1 MASGSFAT
9 LGESSR
15 AVKLFLLSRMAL
27 GIALVSSVPLLKDLP
42 VRMPIF
48 EPSTLLVTALASFAV
63 WTIALPLATWLGH
76 RPIFL
81 WSQMLLDALLATAL
95 VQLTE
100 GPRSALFVL
109 YVANLSAAGVL
120 ISPNAALFV
129 CGLDTALFLGGS
141 LWVAMTMPDRLWKL
155 SSFELSY
162 ELVLRCFALLLIG
175 ILVRLLT
182 ERVRQV
188 KAEQSVVLDE
198 VSVGVLRVSPRGVV
212 RSVNPAAQRLLGARE
227 GDRLRTLL
235 TPVDD
240 RWEQVVRVDDEPRH
254 LLCSVSPLETG
265 DQLVLVDDIT
275 QIKKMEADLER
286 EERLAGVGRLTAAL
300 AHEIRNPLTSLSGA
314 VQLLAEERPDPL
326 HDIVLREVRRINGL
340 VEELLDQARPLALQP
355 IPTDPGAILN
365 DAVSAL
371 RLDPRFRDRID
382 VQIQTTELGTV
393 PLDPG
398 RFKQVLWNLM
408 LNAAQAI
415 PERGRVTIRATM
427 DGEDLVLD
435 VQDTGVGIPAG
446 AQRRVFDPFFTTRVG
461 GTGLGL
467 ATVHRIVTAHGGRIG
482 ISSLE
487 GEGTTFHLR
496 FPAGEP
502 REGRL
507 VG

>member
-1 MASGSFAT
+1 MALASFAAQ
-9 LGESSR
+9 GGSSR
-15 AVKLFLLSRMAL
+15 AVKLFLLTRMAL
-27 GIALVSSVPLLKDLP
+27 GLALVCSVPLLKDLP
-42 VRMPIF
+42 IRMPIF
-48 EPSTLLVTALASFAV
+48 EPRTLLVTALASFAAWAV
-63 WTIALPLATWLGH
+63 ALALAAKLGD
-76 RPIFL
+76 RPEFL
-81 WSQMLLDALLATAL
+81 WSQMILDAILATVL

-109 YVANLSAAGVL
+109 YVANLVAAGVL

-129 CGLDTALFLGGS
+129 CGLDSAFFLGSS
-141 LWVAMTMPDRLWKL
+141 LWVAMALPDRLWRM
-155 SSFELSY
+155 SGYELSY
-162 ELVLRCFALLLIG
+162 ELVLRCFALILIG

-182 ERVRQV
+182 DRVRQV
-188 KAEQSVVLDE
+188 RAEQSVVLDE

-212 RSVNPAAQRLLGARE
+212 RSANPAARRLLGARE
-227 GDRLRTLL
+227 GALLRDLL
-235 TPVDD
+235 TPIDD
-240 RWEQVVRVDDEPRH
+240 RWEQVVRVEDEPRH
-254 LLCSVSPLETG
+254 LLCSVSPLDTG
-265 DQLVLVDDIT
+265 DELVLVDDIT
-275 QIKKMEADLER
+275 RLKKMEADLER

-355 IPTDPGAILN
+355 IPTDPGAILD
-365 DAVSAL
+365 DAVAAL

-382 VQIQTTELGTV
+382 VQIQVSELGTV
-393 PLDPG
+393 RLDPG

-415 PERGRVTIRATM
+415 PERGRVTIRAAM
-427 DGEDLVLD
+427 DGAALVLD
-435 VQDTGVGIPAG
+435 VQDTGVGIPPG
-446 AQRRVFDPFFTTRVG
+446 AQRRVFDPFFTTRAG

-467 ATVHRIVTAHGGRIG
+467 ATVHRIVTAHGGEIG

-496 FPAGEP
+496 FPGGGLG
-502 REGRL
+502 EGRL